1 VQHAHEKGIIHR
13 DIKPSNVMVTLHDAA
28 PIPKIIDFGVAKA
41 TNHRLTEKTLFT
53 AYGACIGTPM
63 YMSPEQAEMSGLE
76 IDKRSDVYS
85 LGVLLYELLTGTTPF
100 DPEALRSAAFV
111 ELLRIIREE
120 DPPTPSARL
129 STLGDQLI
137 EVARNRHADPSVLAK
152 TVRGDLDWVV
162 MKAIEKDRRRRY
174 DSASELVGDIS
185 RYLKDEPVIARRP
198 SPMYRAGKFAK
209 RHRAPLFASAS
220 VAVALGIGGLAGFL
234 VLRDAAE
241 LSAIVLLP
249 DLSKDGELTAV
260 SRDATK
266 GLVMD
271 YSKGQNIA
279 L

>member
-1 VQHAHEKGIIHR
+1 
-13 DIKPSNVMVTLHDAA
+13 
-28 PIPKIIDFGVAKA
+28 
-41 TNHRLTEKTLFT
+41 
-53 AYGACIGTPM
+53 
-63 YMSPEQAEMSGLE
+63 
-76 IDKRSDVYS
+76 
-85 LGVLLYELLTGTTPF
+85 
-100 DPEALRSAAFV
+100 
-111 ELLRIIREE
+111 
-120 DPPTPSARL
+120 
-129 STLGDQLI
+129 
-137 EVARNRHADPSVLAK
+137 
-152 TVRGDLDWVV
+152 
-162 MKAIEKDRRRRY
+162 RRRY

-266 GLVMD
+266 GVVMD

-279 L
+279 LYDFSRKTRRLLTNLDWRMGWTYYAVWSPDAAHVAYVHVLPKDEAWEIR